1 MTNPVSVPLLQS
13 QYAVLKQENDTLREG
28 RHTGGGN
35 PPGGDDVEKRVE
47 KLETTISDVQLR
59 LIRIETRLETVDDR
73 MATKA
78 DLHELTATFHKT
90 MNEQTWKFIGAATA
104 LAAIA
109 FTAARFIQ

>member
-1 MTNPVSVPLLQS
+1 MSDNVALFPDIHPNSG
-13 QYAVLKQENDTLREG
+13 KRDNR
-28 RHTGGGN
+28 GGGDNNGSGN